1 MTILNF
7 KNDRKSIC
15 RLKNNGK
22 ILVEDHKEILKAE
35 NQVRIRKFKL
45 KVSIRDT
52 LTVLES
58 TQVELELLLPQ
69 NFHLDSGPTSS
80 VAGPSVESFF
90 VFPPWVSGP
99 EALRP
104 PAPRLMH
111 FNDARLRKSY

>member
-1 MTILNF
+1 MSNY
-7 KNDRKSIC
+7 NDDFELQKWSKINLS
-15 RLKNNGK
+15 LKNNGK

-58 TQVELELLLPQ
+58 TQVELELLLPK

-80 VAGPSVESFF
+80 VGGPSSEPFF
-90 VFPPWVSGP
+90 VFPPWASGP
-99 EALRP
+99 EALRHP
-104 PAPRLMH
+104 GTTM
-111 FNDARLRKSY
+111 DAF